1 MPGPRLTHVLLFS
14 SDLERMAAFYAGAL
28 GFVREAS
35 PDAGFVVMRAES
47 GAAIALHAVSA
58 EVAAEIALESPPR
71 WREDTAS
78 KLCFEVDDLA
88 AARQAVLDAGG
99 QAREPW
105 SWAGS
110 HFCDCCDIEGNAVQL
125 VVHPE

>member
-1 MPGPRLTHVLLFS
+1 MAGPRLTHVLLFS

-28 GFVREAS
+28 GFVREDS
-35 PDAGFVVMRAES
+35 PDAGFVMMRAES
-47 GAAIALHAVSA
+47 GAAIALHGVSA
-58 EVAAEIALESPPR
+58 EVAAEIALQSPAQ
-71 WREDTAS
+71 WREETAC

-99 QAREPW
+99 QAPEPW

-110 HFCDCCDIEGNAVQL
+110 HFCDCADIEGNVLQL
-125 VVHPE
+125 VVRPA